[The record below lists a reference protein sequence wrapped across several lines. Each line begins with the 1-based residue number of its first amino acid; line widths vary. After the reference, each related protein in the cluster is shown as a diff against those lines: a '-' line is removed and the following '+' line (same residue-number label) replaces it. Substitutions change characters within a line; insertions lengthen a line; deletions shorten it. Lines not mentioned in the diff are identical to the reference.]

1 MRPVY
6 RLRSIIVIRY
16 LNPLTKTE
24 PSAEFERLST
34 YRSTRSDYE
43 FLMAGVSGHGVFAN
57 GSSLALTTLRV
68 GSRTI
73 AMPSEVT
80 MFLVLFFVFLV
91 CWVFGFVVFHV
102 AGGLIHA
109 LLIVAAISLIWHFV
123 SGRTRV

>member
-1 MRPVY
+1 
-6 RLRSIIVIRY
+6 
-16 LNPLTKTE
+16 
-24 PSAEFERLST
+24 
-34 YRSTRSDYE
+34 
-43 FLMAGVSGHGVFAN
+43 MAGVSGHGVFAN